1 VQDFHQLNVWKK
13 AHSLVLRVYKVS
25 NELPASENFG
35 LVLNLRR
42 SAVVI
47 ARSIAEGAGRDSD
60 AEFATELKKARAAGH
75 DLEYNLLLCRDLGF
89 IPEPLHAETQL
100 GSPGGAQD
108 DLRPGEANARNRRD
122 ATIGRHGFSL

>member
-1 VQDFHQLNVWKK
+1 MQDFHQLNVWKK
-13 AHSLVLRVYKVS
+13 AHSLVLRVYKAS

-60 AEFATELKKARAAGH
+60 MEFATELKRTRAAGH
-75 DLEYNLLLCRDLGF
+75 DLEYNLLLSRDLGF
-89 IPEPLHAETQL
+89 MTEPLHDELNGDVLEVRKMISGLVKRISTATET
-100 GSPGGAQD
+100 
-108 DLRPGEANARNRRD
+108 LR
-122 ATIGRHGFSL
+122 

>member
-1 VQDFHQLNVWKK
+1 MQDFHQLNVWKK

-25 NELPASENFG
+25 NDLPASENFG

-60 AEFATELKKARAAGH
+60 AEFATELKRARAAGH

-89 IPEPLHAETQL
+89 ISEPLHAELNSEVLEVPKMISGLVKRTL
-100 GSPGGAQD
+100 GVPET
-108 DLRPGEANARNRRD
+108 LR
-122 ATIGRHGFSL
+122 

>member
-1 VQDFHQLNVWKK
+1 MQDFHQLNVWKK

-60 AEFATELKKARAAGH
+60 VEFATELKKARAAGH

-89 IPEPLHAETQL
+89 ISEPLHAELNSEVLEVRKMISGLVKRMHGIAET
-100 GSPGGAQD
+100 
-108 DLRPGEANARNRRD
+108 LR
-122 ATIGRHGFSL
+122 

>member
-1 VQDFHQLNVWKK
+1 MQDFHQLNVWKK
-13 AHSLVLRVYKVS
+13 AHGLVLRVYKVS

-60 AEFATELKKARAAGH
+60 VEFATELKKARAAGH
-75 DLEYNLLLCRDLGF
+75 DLEYNLLSRDLGF
-89 IPEPLHAETQL
+89 LTEPLHDELNADVLEVRKMISGLVKRISTAPET
-100 GSPGGAQD
+100 
-108 DLRPGEANARNRRD
+108 LR
-122 ATIGRHGFSL
+122 